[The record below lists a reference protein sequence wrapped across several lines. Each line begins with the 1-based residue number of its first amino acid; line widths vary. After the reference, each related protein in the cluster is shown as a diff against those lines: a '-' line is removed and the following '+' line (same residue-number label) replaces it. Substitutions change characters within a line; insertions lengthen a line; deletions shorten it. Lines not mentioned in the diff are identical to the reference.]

1 MKKVLFGFAVLV
13 GSFLL
18 LGACGNNNKEANTSA
33 KSSESSS
40 VVSSTVETSSTE
52 SVAETSSSVNKEN
65 LDQAAKQLDGI
76 FNTNDEK
83 NVKVEVRNDVADD
96 TSDEA
101 HSVIEVRIID
111 DESRKT
117 LEEIQDAVN
126 SNSATDEQKTIIYG
140 IQVNVEEVAK
150 TLENENDTIT
160 FIVPSTNGN
169 RMAIALANKN
179 ENIIPLVM

>member
-1 MKKVLFGFAVLV
+1 MKKVLFGFVVLV
-13 GSFLL
+13 GSSLL

-52 SVAETSSSVNKEN
+52 SVAKTSSSVNKKN
-65 LDQAAKQLDGI
+65 LDQAAKRLDEM
-76 FNTNDEK
+76 FNTNGEK
-83 NVKVEVRNDVADD
+83 SVKVEISNNVLDSTSDVAH
-96 TSDEA
+96 SD
-101 HSVIEVRIID
+101 IEVRIID